1 MKVKNTDMSER
12 ISESGIIN
20 QDGKLKMPMD
30 RLNDF
35 FQKHKG
41 KRVIVQMEAVEK
53 GTSMAQLAYWYKY
66 IVPTVQKG
74 LKEMGER
81 KNVRQVDIW
90 LREKYGEF
98 DENEKLVEPIG
109 MSRDSF
115 ADMIDAVKQM
125 AAEYLG
131 VYIEDS
137 KTI

>member
-1 MKVKNTDMSER
+1 MSER

-98 DENEKLVEPIG
+98 DENGKLVEPIG

>member
-1 MKVKNTDMSER
+1 MSER

-53 GTSMAQLAYWYKY
+53 GTSMAQMSYYFKY
-66 IVPTVQKG
+66 IVPTIQKG
-74 LKEMGER
+74 LRDMGER

-90 LREKYGEF
+90 LREKYGEQ
-98 DENEKLVEPIG
+98 DENGRTIEISE
-109 MSRDSF
+109 MSRSSF
-115 ADMIDAVKQM
+115 SELIDAVKQM

-137 KTI
+137 RTI

>member
-1 MKVKNTDMSER
+1 MSEK
-12 ISESGIIN
+12 ISESGLIN
-20 QDGKLKMPMD
+20 QQGQLKMPMD
-30 RLNDF
+30 RLNEF

-41 KRVIVQMEAVEK
+41 KRIIMQIEAVEK
-53 GTSMAQLAYWYKY
+53 GTSMAQIAYWYKY

-131 VYIEDS
+131 IYIEDS
-137 KTI
+137 KAI

>member
-1 MKVKNTDMSER
+1 MSEK
-12 ISESGIIN
+12 ISESGLIN
-20 QDGKLKMPMD
+20 QQGQLKMPMD
-30 RLNDF
+30 RLNEF

-41 KRVIVQMEAVEK
+41 KRIIMQIEAVEK
-53 GTSMAQLAYWYKY
+53 GTSMAQIAYWYKY

-131 VYIEDS
+131 IYIEDS

>member
-1 MKVKNTDMSER
+1 MSER

>member
-1 MKVKNTDMSER
+1 MSEK
-12 ISESGIIN
+12 ISESGLIN
-20 QDGKLKMPMD
+20 QQGQLKMPMD
-30 RLNDF
+30 RLNEF
-35 FQKHKG
+35 FQQHKG
-41 KRVIVQMEAVEK
+41 KRIIMQIEAVEK
-53 GTSMAQLAYWYKY
+53 GTSMAQIAYWYKY

-90 LREKYGEF
+90 LREKYGEY

-131 VYIEDS
+131 IYIEDS